1 MSTSAR
7 DITLAELGLDSA
19 PLNTQSTQPRVS
31 SSQDRRIP
39 SSTQKLYDIL
49 QELVSTFSPSHRLDE
64 LLRSLAALTRQAT
77 LVDLCVVMLM
87 ESANGRMILQTSSP
101 DLRERG
107 VNVVP
112 LEIDQHLWAK
122 LCDSRKPG
130 QLPILN
136 IHEQEQLNPLKN
148 VQYEALFIIPL
159 TAQNDCVGLIN
170 CYSSKSL
177 DFSTEDQLLLSAI
190 AMQASLAIQNRLLR
204 DAPTQVNSIKMFFDD
219 LLSGKSD
226 IDESLRGRAAYLGCN
241 LTTPHVMVTLTM
253 AQLLEGNGQSTGS
266 EENQSSRFRRTATLT
281 KRLIHGNFPGSLV
294 DERENMLFCIIP
306 LDRDIT
312 GGGLKSWLD
321 DLVQQVESEQHIHLF
336 AGVSNI
342 CNDIG
347 EYFRGFAEAKEAL
360 LIGQCFKQQARSMY
374 FNELGIYRYLYAFA
388 CSNNLH
394 DSYLEQIATIARYDK
409 GHKRAELLDTL
420 ELYLEHGGN
429 IKDTSEQL
437 GVHRNTLTQRIER
450 LQSLCTVNIEQYYNR
465 LPLLAAIKIHRL
477 RAPGV

>member
-31 SSQDRRIP
+31 SSQDRGIP

-49 QELVSTFSPSHRLDE
+49 QEFISTFSPSHRLDE

-122 LCDSRKPG
+122 LCDSREPG
-130 QLPILN
+130 QLPALN

-148 VQYEALFIIPL
+148 VQYEALFVIPL

-177 DFSTEDQLLLSAI
+177 DFSAEDQLLLSAI

-321 DLVQQVESEQHIHLF
+321 DLVQQVESEQHIHMF

-374 FNELGIYRYLYAFA
+374 FNELGIYRYLYTFA
-388 CSNNLH
+388 CSNNLY